1 MRPTPQAL
9 RGESYTQASDV
20 YSLALVL
27 WEIISGKIPFHDT
40 MSSLPPLPPTPLFST
55 ITKNLSFQSLTGYDS
70 THGNHG
76 HSRQSI
82 DNKKSSRI
90 STRQQVL
97 GGSRPEIPPCPP
109 EYAEIIRM
117 GWSVDR
123 YRRPSAAGLSVTL
136 YHLDQILVEL
146 VTELEKI
153 LSRYFP
159 SNLNIIEVQQQHSI
173 SSESNISFP
182 PLFSFFTG
190 IVGCVSAG

>member
-1 MRPTPQAL
+1 
-9 RGESYTQASDV
+9 
-20 YSLALVL
+20 
-27 WEIISGKIPFHDT
+27 
-40 MSSLPPLPPTPLFST
+40 MSSPYPPPPVPLFST

-82 DNKKSSRI
+82 DNKKSSSRI

-123 YRRPSAAGLSVTL
+123 YRRPSAAGHSLHFFAACNIFPV
-136 YHLDQILVEL
+136 DL

-153 LSRYFP
+153 LSRYYP
-159 SNLNIIEVQQQHSI
+159 SNLNIIEVQEDGFH
-173 SSESNISFP
+173 
-182 PLFSFFTG
+182 FSFLP
-190 IVGCVSAG
+190 